1 MTAAALLHA
10 GPGNAQVVDAD
21 SSFQASDAR
30 SVSPETTTPSLTGP
44 VRLMDSD
51 AALANTRNSSATLAP
66 ARMEGQEPR
75 KPAQRYIPSEFERF
89 VNQLAQG
96 STPIRRFGSELVT
109 GANSQGQDYVPQV
122 PPEYLIS
129 PGDEVDV
136 TLWGTVDGHLRRTVD
151 RSGRINLPRVGSIM
165 VAGVR
170 YADLSDVIHA
180 QAAQI
185 FKNFQVSATLG
196 KLRSIRIYVTGFT
209 PKPGSYTVSS
219 LSTIVNALMETGGPS
234 AAGSFRDIE
243 LYRAGKL
250 VSTFDL
256 YKLLLQ
262 GDKSADRVLQAE
274 DVIQIGPV
282 GKEVALIGSVNK
294 PAVFELKPG
303 ETVADVLRMAGGL
316 DTVADRTRLAVQHL
330 ADRDTV
336 RIAQLSLPADAGR
349 EPSNGDVLQAFSL
362 VDTALPLERQ
372 NKRVRVDGEVQRPGD
387 YLLPPGSTIADAL
400 KRAGGL
406 TPQAYVFGTELDRDS
421 VRVTQQQNYDSALR
435 DMETDFARASA
446 SVHAQTADEV
456 AAQSAKAQNT
466 ERLIAQLRAVKPT
479 GRVVLEVT
487 PSSSALPELPL
498 EQGDHLY
505 VPPRPSTV
513 GVFGSA
519 FSTGSFLYTDG
530 KSINDYLNLAG
541 GPKRDADKDSI
552 FVVRANGTVVSN
564 AQSSGWFGLSSS
576 FGSLTAQPGDTIF
589 VPEQMDR
596 TTFLQVAKDWA
607 QILYQFGLG
616 AAALK
621 TIRQ

>member
-1 MTAAALLHA
+1 MDPTTEMRSGSGTAA
-10 GPGNAQVVDAD
+10 G
-21 SSFQASDAR
+21 SSRPAAVRPEQLR
-30 SVSPETTTPSLTGP
+30 ST
-44 VRLMDSD
+44 
-51 AALANTRNSSATLAP
+51 AAYA
-66 ARMEGQEPR
+66 
-75 KPAQRYIPSEFERF
+75 PSEFERF
-89 VNQLAQG
+89 VNQLAG
-96 STPIRRFGSELVT
+96 ASTPIRRLGSELVT
-109 GANSQGQDYVPQV
+109 GASSQGQDYVPQV
-122 PPEYLIS
+122 PPDYLVS

-151 RSGRINLPRVGSIM
+151 RSGRINLPRIGSVM

-170 YADLSDVIHA
+170 YADLSEVIHRQGA
-180 QAAQI
+180 EV

-209 PKPGSYTVSS
+209 ARPGSYTVSS
-219 LSTIVNALMETGGPS
+219 LSTIVNALMQTGGPS
-234 AAGSFRDIE
+234 AAGSFRDIK
-243 LYRAGKL
+243 LYRGGKL

-256 YKLLLQ
+256 YKLLLE
-262 GDKSADRVLQAE
+262 GDKSADQTLQAE
-274 DVIQIGPV
+274 DVVQIGPV
-282 GKEVALIGSVNK
+282 GKQAALIGSVNK
-294 PAVFELKPG
+294 PAVFELKSG
-303 ETVADVLRMAGGL
+303 ETVADLLRMAGGL
-316 DTVADRTRLAVQHL
+316 NAVADRTRLAVQRL

-336 RIAQLSLPADAGR
+336 RIAQLTLPADSAR
-349 EPSNGDVLQAFSL
+349 EPDNGEVLQAFSL
-362 VDTALPLERQ
+362 VDTALPVQRQ

-400 KRAGGL
+400 KAAGGL
-406 TPQAYVFGTELDRDS
+406 TPQAYVFGAELDRDS

-456 AAQSAKAQNT
+456 AAQNAKAQTT

-487 PSSSALPELPL
+487 PSSTALPELQL

-505 VPPRPSTV
+505 VPARPSTV
-513 GVFGSA
+513 GVFGSV
-519 FSTGSFLYTDG
+519 FSTGSFLFAEG

-576 FGSLTAQPGDTIF
+576 LGSLAAQPGDTIF

-596 TTFLQVAKDWA
+596 TTFLQVAKDWT